1 MTYTFLQQYWWF
13 VVSLLG
19 ALLVFLLFVQGAN
32 SVART
37 LGQTDEGMRLVYNST
52 GRKWEFTFTTL
63 VTFGGAFF
71 ASFPLFYSTSF
82 GGAYWLWMLI
92 LFSFVIQAISY
103 EYRSKPGNI
112 YGSRFYDTLLLI
124 NGIVGPVLLG
134 VAVATM
140 FFGAEFTVTKSNIL
154 NVQGSSISQWGPQHG
169 IEAIFCWKN
178 LLFGVMVFFLAR
190 TLASLYFIN
199 NIDDDEV
206 NISQRHLLLIN
217 AGVFVPLFIAVV
229 VVILTSAG
237 VGYDDSG
244 NAQWEPYK
252 YLHNY
257 LTMWWA
263 LVILLLG
270 VVMVLFGVGK
280 TLIKG
285 DYKQGIWPAGIGT
298 VLVVLTL
305 FWVVG
310 YNNTAYLPSLLDVQ
324 SSLTLRNS
332 SSSEFTL
339 TVMSVVSILVP
350 FVLAYIAYCWYKMDR
365 KKLTTDELN
374 NTDHKY

>member
-1 MTYTFLQQYWWF
+1 MTTYNLLQNYWWLIMS
-13 VVSLLG
+13 VLG
-19 ALLVFLLFVQGAN
+19 ALLVFLLMVQGGQSMLIHYDNGAKRALLIN
-32 SVART
+32 S
-37 LGQTDEGMRLVYNST
+37 M
-52 GRKWEFTFTTL
+52 GRKWELTYTTL

-82 GGAYWLWMLI
+82 GGAYWLWMFI

-112 YGSRFYDTLLLI
+112 YGSRFYDTLLLV

-154 NVQGSSISQWGPQHG
+154 NVQGATISQWGPRHG
-169 IEAIFCWKN
+169 LEAIICWKN

-199 NIDDDEV
+199 NIDDEQV
-206 NISQRHLLLIN
+206 NASQRHLLLVN
-217 AGVFVPLFIAVV
+217 AGAFVPLFIAVV
-229 VVILTSAG
+229 VVLLTSPG
-237 VGYDDSG
+237 VGYDDGG
-244 NAQWEPYK
+244 NMEWVAYK
-252 YLHNY
+252 YLKNY
-257 LTMWWA
+257 LAMWWA

-270 VVMVLFGVGK
+270 VVMVLLGIGK
-280 TLIKG
+280 TLLKG
-285 DYKQGIWPAGIGT
+285 NYRGGIWLAGIGT
-298 VLVVLTL
+298 VLVVMTL

-310 YNNTAYLPSLLDVQ
+310 YNNTAYLPSLLDPN

-339 TVMSVVSILVP
+339 KVMSVVSILVP
-350 FVLAYIAYCWYKMDR
+350 FVLAYIAYCWYKMDHR
-365 KKLTTDELN
+365 KLTSDELDT
-374 NTDHKY
+374 TDHKY

>member
-1 MTYTFLQQYWWF
+1 MTTYNLLQNYWWLIMS
-13 VVSLLG
+13 VLG
-19 ALLVFLLFVQGAN
+19 ALLVFLLMVQGGQSMLIQYTNPTKRALLIN
-32 SVART
+32 S
-37 LGQTDEGMRLVYNST
+37 M
-52 GRKWEFTFTTL
+52 GRKWELTYTTL

-124 NGIVGPVLLG
+124 NGILGPVLLG

-154 NVQGSSISQWGPQHG
+154 NVQGSTISQWGPGHG
-169 IEAIFCWKN
+169 LEAIINWKC

-199 NIDDDEV
+199 NINDEE
-206 NISQRHLLLIN
+206 IN
-217 AGVFVPLFIAVV
+217 AGQRHMLLVNSVVFVLLFVAVV
-229 VVILTSAG
+229 VVILTSPG
-237 VGYDDSG
+237 VGYDDGG
-244 NAQWEPYK
+244 NMEWVPYK
-252 YLHNY
+252 YLKNY
-257 LTMWWA
+257 LALWWA
-263 LVILLLG
+263 LVFLLIG
-270 VVMVLFGVGK
+270 VVMVLFGIGK
-280 TLIKG
+280 TLMKS
-285 DYKQGIWPAGIGT
+285 DYNSGIWPAGIGT
-298 VLVVLTL
+298 VLVVMTL
-305 FWVVG
+305 FWVMG

-339 TVMSVVSILVP
+339 TVMSFVSILVP
-350 FVLAYIAYCWYKMDR
+350 FVLAYIAYCWYKMDHR
-365 KKLTTDELN
+365 KLTSDELD

>member
-1 MTYTFLQQYWWF
+1 MTTYNLLQNYWWLIMS
-13 VVSLLG
+13 VLG
-19 ALLVFLLFVQGAN
+19 ALLVFLLMVQGGQSMLIHYGKPDKRALLIN
-32 SVART
+32 S
-37 LGQTDEGMRLVYNST
+37 M
-52 GRKWEFTFTTL
+52 GRKWELTYTTL

-154 NVQGSSISQWGPQHG
+154 NVQASSISQWGPQHG
-169 IEAIFCWKN
+169 IEAIFNWKN
-178 LLFGVMVFFLAR
+178 LIFGVMVFFLAR

-199 NIDDDEV
+199 NIQDDEV
-206 NISQRHLLLIN
+206 NASQRHLLLIN

-229 VVILTSAG
+229 IVILTSAG

-244 NAQWEPYK
+244 NAQWVPYK

-263 LVILLLG
+263 LIILLLG
-270 VVMVLFGVGK
+270 VVMVLYGVGK
-280 TLIKG
+280 TLMKG

-298 VLVVLTL
+298 ILVVLTL
-305 FWVVG
+305 FWVMG

-350 FVLAYIAYCWYKMDR
+350 FVLAYIAYCWYKMDH
-365 KKLTTDELN
+365 KKLTSDELDHTDE
-374 NTDHKY
+374 KY

>member
-1 MTYTFLQQYWWF
+1 MTTYNLLQNYWWLIMS
-13 VVSLLG
+13 VLG
-19 ALLVFLLFVQGAN
+19 ALLVFLLMVQGGQSMLIHYGKPDKRALLIN
-32 SVART
+32 S
-37 LGQTDEGMRLVYNST
+37 M
-52 GRKWEFTFTTL
+52 GRKWELTYTTL

-154 NVQGSSISQWGPQHG
+154 DVQNSSISQWGPRHG
-169 IEAIFCWKN
+169 IEAILCWKN

-199 NIDDDEV
+199 NIDDEEV
-206 NISQRHLLLIN
+206 RASQRHLLLVN
-217 AGVFVPLFIAVV
+217 AGVFVPLFLAVV
-229 VVILTSAG
+229 VVLLTSAG

-244 NAQWEPYK
+244 NAEWVPYK
-252 YLHNY
+252 YLKNF
-257 LTMWWA
+257 LDMWWA
-263 LVILLLG
+263 LIFLLIG
-270 VVMVLFGVGK
+270 VVMVLFGIGK
-280 TLIKG
+280 TLLKG
-285 DYKQGIWPAGIGT
+285 DYHCGIWPAGIGT
-298 VLVVLTL
+298 VLVVMTL

-310 YNNTAYLPSLLDVQ
+310 YNNTAYLPSLLDVK

-339 TVMSVVSILVP
+339 KVMSVVSILVP
-350 FVLAYIAYCWYKMDR
+350 FVLAYIAYCWYKMDHR
-365 KKLTTDELN
+365 KLTSDELD

>member
-1 MTYTFLQQYWWF
+1 MTYEFLQHYWCF
-13 VVSLLG
+13 IVSLLG

-32 SVART
+32 SMIFT
-37 LGQTDEGMRLVYNST
+37 LGKNQEERRMLINST

-140 FFGAEFTVTKSNIL
+140 FFGAEFTVTKTNIL
-154 NVQGSSISQWGPQHG
+154 NVHASSISQWGPRHG
-169 IEAIFCWKN
+169 LEAIANWKC
-178 LLFGVMVFFLAR
+178 LLFGMMVFFLAR

-199 NIDDDEV
+199 NIDDREV
-206 NISQRHLLLIN
+206 DASQRHLLLIN

-229 VVILTSAG
+229 VVILASPG

-244 NAQWEPYK
+244 NTQWVPYK
-252 YLHNY
+252 YLNNY
-257 LTMWWA
+257 LSMWWA
-263 LVILLLG
+263 LVILLAG

-285 DYKQGIWPAGIGT
+285 GYKCGIWPAGIGT

-350 FVLAYIAYCWYKMDR
+350 FVVAYIAYCWYKMDR
-365 KKLTTDELN
+365 KKLTSDELDT
-374 NTDHKY
+374 TDHKY

>member
-1 MTYTFLQQYWWF
+1 MTTYNLLQNYWWLIMS
-13 VVSLLG
+13 VLG
-19 ALLVFLLFVQGAN
+19 ALLVFLLMVQGGQSMLIHYTKPDKRALLIN
-32 SVART
+32 S
-37 LGQTDEGMRLVYNST
+37 M
-52 GRKWEFTFTTL
+52 GRKWELTYTTL

-140 FFGAEFTVTKSNIL
+140 FFGAEFTVTKTNIL
-154 NVQGSSISQWGPQHG
+154 NVHASSISQWGPRHG
-169 IEAIFCWKN
+169 LEAIANWKC

-199 NIDDDEV
+199 NIDDREV
-206 NISQRHLLLIN
+206 DASQRHLLLIN

-229 VVILTSAG
+229 VVILASPG

-244 NAQWEPYK
+244 NAQWVPYK
-252 YLHNY
+252 YLNNY
-257 LTMWWA
+257 LSMWWA
-263 LVILLLG
+263 LVILLAG

-285 DYKQGIWPAGIGT
+285 YYKCGIWPAGIGT

-350 FVLAYIAYCWYKMDR
+350 FVVAYIAYCWYKMDR
-365 KKLTTDELN
+365 KKLTSDELDT
-374 NTDHKY
+374 TDHKY

>member
-1 MTYTFLQQYWWF
+1 MTTYNLLQNYWWLIMS
-13 VVSLLG
+13 VLG
-19 ALLVFLLFVQGAN
+19 ALLVFLLMVQGGQSMLIHYSKPNKRALLIN
-32 SVART
+32 S
-37 LGQTDEGMRLVYNST
+37 M
-52 GRKWEFTFTTL
+52 GRKWELTYTTL

-199 NIDDDEV
+199 NIDDEEV
-206 NISQRHLLLIN
+206 NASQRHLLLVN
-217 AGVFVPLFIAVV
+217 AGVFVPLFLAVV

-237 VGYDDSG
+237 VGYDDGG
-244 NAQWEPYK
+244 NMEWVAYK
-252 YLHNY
+252 YLKNY
-257 LTMWWA
+257 IAMWWA
-263 LVILLLG
+263 LVILLIG
-270 VVMVLFGVGK
+270 VVMVLYGVFK
-280 TLIKG
+280 TLMKG

-298 VLVVLTL
+298 ILVVMTL
-305 FWVVG
+305 FWVMG

-339 TVMSVVSILVP
+339 TVMSIVSILVP
-350 FVLAYIAYCWYKMDR
+350 FVLAYIAYCWYKMDHR
-365 KKLTTDELN
+365 KLTTDELD

>member
-1 MTYTFLQQYWWF
+1 MTTYNLLQNYWWLIMS
-13 VVSLLG
+13 VLG
-19 ALLVFLLFVQGAN
+19 ALLVFLLMVQGGQSMLIHYSKPDKRALLIN
-32 SVART
+32 S
-37 LGQTDEGMRLVYNST
+37 M
-52 GRKWEFTFTTL
+52 GRKWELTYTTL

-169 IEAIFCWKN
+169 IEAILNWKN

-206 NISQRHLLLIN
+206 NASQRHLLLVN
-217 AGVFVPLFIAVV
+217 AGVFVPLFLAVV
-229 VVILTSAG
+229 VVLLTSAG
-237 VGYDDSG
+237 VGYDDNG
-244 NAQWEPYK
+244 NAQWVDYK
-252 YLHNY
+252 YLNN
-257 LTMWWA
+257 LLSMWWA
-263 LVILLLG
+263 LIILLLG
-270 VVMVLFGVGK
+270 VALVLLGIIK
-280 TLIKG
+280 TLAKG
-285 DYKQGIWPAGIGT
+285 DYRTGIWPAGIGT
-298 VLVVLTL
+298 VLVVMTL
-305 FWVVG
+305 FWAVG

-365 KKLTTDELN
+365 KKLTSNELN

>member
-1 MTYTFLQQYWWF
+1 MTTYNLLQNYWWLIMS
-13 VVSLLG
+13 VLG
-19 ALLVFLLFVQGAN
+19 ALLVFLLMVQGGQSMLIHYTKPDKRALLIN
-32 SVART
+32 S
-37 LGQTDEGMRLVYNST
+37 M
-52 GRKWEFTFTTL
+52 GRKWELTFTTL

-154 NVQGSSISQWGPQHG
+154 NVEGSSISQWGPQHG
-169 IEAIFCWKN
+169 IEAILCWKN

-199 NIDDDEV
+199 NIDDEEV
-206 NISQRHLLLIN
+206 NASQRHMLLVN
-217 AGVFVPLFIAVV
+217 AGVFVPLFLAVV
-229 VVILTSAG
+229 VVILTSPG

-244 NAQWEPYK
+244 NMEWVAYK
-252 YLHNY
+252 YLKNF
-257 LTMWWA
+257 LALWWA
-263 LVILLLG
+263 LVILLIG
-270 VVMVLFGVGK
+270 VVMVLYGIGK
-280 TLIKG
+280 TLLKG
-285 DYKQGIWPAGIGT
+285 DYKYGIWPAGIGT
-298 VLVVLTL
+298 VLVVMTL
-305 FWVVG
+305 FWVMG
-310 YNNTAYLPSLLDVQ
+310 FNNTAYLPSLLDAQ

-339 TVMSVVSILVP
+339 KVMSVVSIFVP

-365 KKLTTDELN
+365 RKLTSDELDH
-374 NTDHKY
+374 TDHKY

>member
-1 MTYTFLQQYWWF
+1 MTTYNLLQNYWWLIMS
-13 VVSLLG
+13 VLG
-19 ALLVFLLFVQGAN
+19 ALLVFLLMVQGGQSMLIHYTKPDKRALLIN
-32 SVART
+32 S
-37 LGQTDEGMRLVYNST
+37 M
-52 GRKWEFTFTTL
+52 GRKWELTYTTL

-154 NVQGSSISQWGPQHG
+154 NVQASTISQWGPQHG
-169 IEAIFCWKN
+169 IEAILCWKN

-206 NISQRHLLLIN
+206 NASQRHLLLVN

-229 VVILTSAG
+229 IVILTSAG
-237 VGYDDSG
+237 VSYDDSG
-244 NAQWEPYK
+244 NAQWESYK
-252 YLHNY
+252 YLHNF
-257 LTMWWA
+257 LSMWWA
-263 LVILLLG
+263 LIILLLG
-270 VVMVLFGVGK
+270 VVMVLFGIGK
-280 TLIKG
+280 TLMKG
-285 DYKQGIWPAGIGT
+285 DYKCGIWPAGIGT
-298 VLVVLTL
+298 VLVVMTL
-305 FWVVG
+305 FWVMG

-350 FVLAYIAYCWYKMDR
+350 FVLAYIAYCWYKMDHR
-365 KKLTTDELN
+365 KLTSDELDHTDE
-374 NTDHKY
+374 KY

>member
-1 MTYTFLQQYWWF
+1 MTTYNLLQNYWWLIMS
-13 VVSLLG
+13 VLG
-19 ALLVFLLFVQGAN
+19 ALLVFLLMVQGGQSMLIHYTKPDKRALLIN
-32 SVART
+32 S
-37 LGQTDEGMRLVYNST
+37 M
-52 GRKWEFTFTTL
+52 GRKWELTYTTL

-154 NVQGSSISQWGPQHG
+154 NVQAATISQWGPRHG
-169 IEAIFCWKN
+169 LEAIACWKC

-206 NISQRHLLLIN
+206 NRSQHKLLLVN
-217 AGVFVPLFIAVV
+217 AAVFVVLFLATVA
-229 VVILTSAG
+229 VILTSPG

-244 NAQWEPYK
+244 NAQWVPLK
-252 YLHNY
+252 YLNNY

-263 LVILLLG
+263 LIILLLG
-270 VVMVLFGVGK
+270 VVMVLLGIGK
-280 TLIKG
+280 TLLKA
-285 DYKQGIWPAGIGT
+285 DYRGGIWPAGIGT

-350 FVLAYIAYCWYKMDR
+350 FVVAYIAYCWYKMDH
-365 KKLTTDELN
+365 KKLTSDELD

>member
-1 MTYTFLQQYWWF
+1 MTTYHLLQNYWWLIMS
-13 VVSLLG
+13 VLG
-19 ALLVFLLFVQGAN
+19 ALLVFLLMVQGGQSMLVHYARGDKRALLIN
-32 SVART
+32 S
-37 LGQTDEGMRLVYNST
+37 M
-52 GRKWEFTFTTL
+52 GRKWELTYTTL

-154 NVQGSSISQWGPQHG
+154 NVQGATISQWGPRHG
-169 IEAIFCWKN
+169 LEAIACWKC

-206 NISQRHLLLIN
+206 VASQRHLLLVN
-217 AGVFVPLFIAVV
+217 AGVFVPLFVAVV
-229 VVILTSAG
+229 VVILTSPG

-244 NAQWEPYK
+244 NMQWVNYK
-252 YLHNY
+252 YLNNY
-257 LTMWWA
+257 LDMWWA
-263 LVILLLG
+263 LVILLAG
-270 VVMVLFGVGK
+270 VAMVLYGIGK
-280 TLIKG
+280 TLAVGK
-285 DYKQGIWPAGIGT
+285 YRYGIWPAGIGT

-310 YNNTAYLPSLLDVQ
+310 YNDTAYLPSLLDVQ

-350 FVLAYIAYCWYKMDR
+350 FVVAYIAYCWYKMDR
-365 KKLTTDELN
+365 RKLTSDELN

>member
-1 MTYTFLQQYWWF
+1 MTTYNLLQNYWWLIMS
-13 VVSLLG
+13 VLG
-19 ALLVFLLFVQGAN
+19 ALLVFLLMVQGGQSMLIHYTKHDKRALLIN
-32 SVART
+32 S
-37 LGQTDEGMRLVYNST
+37 M
-52 GRKWEFTFTTL
+52 GRKWELTYTTL

-154 NVQGSSISQWGPQHG
+154 NVQAATISQWGPRHG
-169 IEAIFCWKN
+169 LEAIACWKC

-206 NISQRHLLLIN
+206 NRSQHKLLLVN
-217 AGVFVPLFIAVV
+217 AAAFVVLFLATVA
-229 VVILTSAG
+229 VILTSPG

-244 NAQWEPYK
+244 NAQWVPLK
-252 YLHNY
+252 YLNNY

-263 LVILLLG
+263 LIILLLG
-270 VVMVLFGVGK
+270 VVMVLLGIGK
-280 TLIKG
+280 TLLKA
-285 DYKQGIWPAGIGT
+285 DYRSGIWPAGIGT

-350 FVLAYIAYCWYKMDR
+350 FVVAYIAYCWYKMDH
-365 KKLTTDELN
+365 KKLTSDELD

>member
-1 MTYTFLQQYWWF
+1 MTTYNLLQNYWWF
-13 VVSLLG
+13 IMSVLG
-19 ALLVFLLFVQGAN
+19 ALLVFLLMVQGGQSMLIHYAKPDKRALLIN
-32 SVART
+32 S
-37 LGQTDEGMRLVYNST
+37 M
-52 GRKWEFTFTTL
+52 GRKWELTYTTL

-112 YGSRFYDTLLLI
+112 YGSRFYDTLLLV

-154 NVQGSSISQWGPQHG
+154 NVQAATISQWGPHHG
-169 IEAIFCWKN
+169 LEAIANWRC

-206 NISQRHLLLIN
+206 NASQRHLLLVN

-229 VVILTSAG
+229 VVILTASG
-237 VGYDDSG
+237 VAVDDSG
-244 NAQWEPYK
+244 NAQWVPYK
-252 YLHNY
+252 YLMNY
-257 LTMWWA
+257 LSMWWA
-263 LVILLLG
+263 LVILLAG
-270 VVMVLFGVGK
+270 VVLVLLGIGK
-280 TLIKG
+280 SLIKA
-285 DYKQGIWPAGIGT
+285 DYRRGIWPAGIGT

-339 TVMSVVSILVP
+339 KVMSVVSILVP
-350 FVLAYIAYCWYKMDR
+350 FVVAYIAYCWYKMDR
-365 KKLTTDELN
+365 RRLTTRELDD
-374 NTDHKY
+374 TDHKY